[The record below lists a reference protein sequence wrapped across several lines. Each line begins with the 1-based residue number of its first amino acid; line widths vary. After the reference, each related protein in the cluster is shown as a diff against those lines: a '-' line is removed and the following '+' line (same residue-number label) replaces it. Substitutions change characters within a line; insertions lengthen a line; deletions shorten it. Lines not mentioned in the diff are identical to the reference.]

1 MSGRRQIIKKASSNK
16 LTMAKKGVLLINVGT
31 PDEPTVKSVR
41 NYLREFL
48 LDPDVIDAP
57 YIIRQLLVRG
67 IILRVRPKKIAPL
80 YRKIWMDEGSPLRVY
95 SDRITKSLNEMVEDV
110 EFDFAMRY
118 GNPSIESGLM
128 SLRDKGVDELLLL
141 PMFPHYAQATTES
154 ALKHAYKQL
163 KSINWSPKIIEMG
176 HFDTDEE
183 YVIPLTNSIQSQLD
197 KDAHL
202 LFSYH
207 GLPVSHVK
215 RVDKSKNHCQKVSD
229 CCSIKSEANS
239 LCYGHHCMNTTQ
251 TVVGLLGLNEDQWS
265 ISFQS
270 RIGPVKWLEPSTMD
284 KVEELVK
291 RGVKKLAIV
300 APAFLADGLETLE
313 ELDIGIREHFIEL
326 GGEELIV
333 IKCLNDNQDWV
344 EGLSKLITKK
354 FSNPVA
360 A

>member
-1 MSGRRQIIKKASSNK
+1 
-16 LTMAKKGVLLINVGT
+16 MAKKGVLLINVGT

-197 KDAHL
+197 NDAHL

-215 RVDKSKNHCQKVSD
+215 RVDKSKNHCQKVND

-313 ELDIGIREHFIEL
+313 ELDIGIREHFLEL

>member
-1 MSGRRQIIKKASSNK
+1 MG
-16 LTMAKKGVLLINVGT
+16 KKGVLLINVGT

-67 IILRVRPKKIAPL
+67 IILRVRPRKIAPL
-80 YRKIWMDEGSPLRVY
+80 YQKIWMDEGSPLRVY
-95 SDRITKSLNEMVEDV
+95 SGRITDSLNDMVEEI
-110 EFDFAMRY
+110 EFEFAMRY
-118 GNPSIESGLM
+118 GNPSIENGLRNLK
-128 SLRDKGVDELLLL
+128 SKGVDELLLL

-154 ALKHAYKQL
+154 ALKHTYKQL
-163 KSINWSPKIIEMG
+163 KAMKWNPQIIEMG
-176 HFDTDEE
+176 HFETDEE
-183 YVIPLTNSIQSQLD
+183 YVIPLANSIESQLD

-215 RVDKSKNHCQKVSD
+215 RIDTSKNHCQQVND
-229 CCSIKSEANS
+229 CCSIKTEANT
-239 LCYGHHCMNTTQ
+239 LCYGHHCMRTTQ
-251 TVVGLLGLNEDQWS
+251 TVVGLLGLSEEQWS
-265 ISFQS
+265 LSFQS
-270 RIGPVKWLEPSTMD
+270 RIGPVKWLEPSTMN

-313 ELDIGIREHFIEL
+313 ELDIGIREHFMEL
-326 GGEELIV
+326 GGEELTV
-333 IKCLNDNQDWV
+333 IKCLNDNEDWV
-344 EGLSKLITKK
+344 EGLSKLVSKK
-354 FSNPVA
+354 FQSMATP
-360 A
+360 

>member
-1 MSGRRQIIKKASSNK
+1 
-16 LTMAKKGVLLINVGT
+16 MAKKGVLLINVGT

-215 RVDKSKNHCQKVSD
+215 RIDKSKNHCQKVSD

-313 ELDIGIREHFIEL
+313 KLDIGIREHFLEL

>member
-1 MSGRRQIIKKASSNK
+1 MP
-16 LTMAKKGVLLINVGT
+16 KKGVLLINVGT

-67 IILRVRPKKIAPL
+67 IILRVRPRKVAPL
-80 YRKIWMDEGSPLRVY
+80 YQKIWMEDGSPLRVY
-95 SDRITKSLNEMVEDV
+95 SDRITKSLNEMVEDI
-110 EFDFAMRY
+110 EFEFAMRY
-118 GNPSIESGLM
+118 GNPSIESGLR
-128 SLRDKGVDELLLL
+128 SLQQRGVEELLLL

-163 KSINWSPKIIEMG
+163 NSMDWNPEIIEMG
-176 HFDTDEE
+176 NFETDEE

-197 KDAHL
+197 EDAHL

-215 RVDKSKNHCQKVSD
+215 RIDKSKNHCQKISE
-229 CCSIKSEANS
+229 CCSIKSNANE

-251 TVVGLLGLNEDQWS
+251 TVVGLLGLNDDQWS
-265 ISFQS
+265 LSFQS

-291 RGVKKLAIV
+291 RGIKKLAIV

-326 GGEELIV
+326 GGEELTV
-333 IKCLNDNQDWV
+333 IKCLNDNEDWV
-344 EGLSKLITKK
+344 QGLSKLISKR
-354 FSNPVA
+354 FDSA
-360 A
+360 ATA

>member
-1 MSGRRQIIKKASSNK
+1 
-16 LTMAKKGVLLINVGT
+16 
-31 PDEPTVKSVR
+31 
-41 NYLREFL
+41 
-48 LDPDVIDAP
+48 
-57 YIIRQLLVRG
+57 
-67 IILRVRPKKIAPL
+67 
-80 YRKIWMDEGSPLRVY
+80 
-95 SDRITKSLNEMVEDV
+95 MVEDV

-197 KDAHL
+197 NDAHL

-215 RVDKSKNHCQKVSD
+215 RVDKSKNHCQKVND

>member
-1 MSGRRQIIKKASSNK
+1 
-16 LTMAKKGVLLINVGT
+16 MAKKGVLLINVGT

-197 KDAHL
+197 NDAHL

-215 RVDKSKNHCQKVSD
+215 RIDKSKNHCQKVSD

>member
-1 MSGRRQIIKKASSNK
+1 MP
-16 LTMAKKGVLLINVGT
+16 KKGVLLINVGT

-67 IILRVRPKKIAPL
+67 IILRVRPRKVAPL
-80 YRKIWMDEGSPLRVY
+80 YQKIWMEDGSPLRVY
-95 SDRITKSLNEMVEDV
+95 SDRITRSLNEMVEDI
-110 EFDFAMRY
+110 EFEFAMRY
-118 GNPSIESGLM
+118 GNPSIESGLRA
-128 SLRDKGVDELLLL
+128 LQQRGVEELLLL

-163 KSINWSPKIIEMG
+163 NSMDWNPEIIEMG
-176 HFDTDEE
+176 NFETDEE

-197 KDAHL
+197 EDAHL

-215 RVDKSKNHCQKVSD
+215 RIDKSKNHCQKISE
-229 CCSIKSEANS
+229 CCSIKSDANE

-251 TVVGLLGLNEDQWS
+251 TVVGLLGLNDDQWS
-265 ISFQS
+265 LSFQS

-284 KVEELVK
+284 KVEELVQ
-291 RGVKKLAIV
+291 RGIKKLAIV

-326 GGEELIV
+326 GGEELTV
-333 IKCLNDNQDWV
+333 IKCLNDNEDWV
-344 EGLSKLITKK
+344 QGLSKLISKR
-354 FSNPVA
+354 FDSA
-360 A
+360 ATA

>member
-1 MSGRRQIIKKASSNK
+1 
-16 LTMAKKGVLLINVGT
+16 MAKKGVLLINVGT

-197 KDAHL
+197 NDAHL

-215 RVDKSKNHCQKVSD
+215 RVDKSKNHCQKVND

-354 FSNPVA
+354 FSNPVTA
-360 A
+360 